1 MKNAVD
7 KYEQETV
14 KLEEEKSKLFEK
26 INNAQAGKEETVG
39 IINETIFL
47 NLFMNKTFD
56 LFYNQNY
63 FC

>member
-39 IINETIFL
+39 
-47 NLFMNKTFD
+47 
-56 LFYNQNY
+56 NY
-63 FC
+63 Q